1 MKTAFLLITA
11 TDDSSSI
18 DVFSSLEKA
27 KASLIERANTQCTI
41 EAPNAQILY
50 TYEYTPD
57 MHPFLPSQWRFTK
70 PLFLIRTLSGDGIHT
85 TFRFIVESI
94 VDQDSHEP
102 M

>member
-1 MKTAFLLITA
+1 MKTVYTLITA
-11 TDDSSSI
+11 TDDSSAI
-18 DVFSSLEKA
+18 DVFSSYKKA
-27 KASLIERANTQCTI
+27 KETLIERANTQCTI

-57 MHPFLPSQWRFTK
+57 MHPFLPVQWRYTK

-85 TFRFIVESI
+85 TFRFIIESI

>member
-27 KASLIERANTQCTI
+27 KASLIERANSQCRV

-50 TYEYTPD
+50 TYEYSPD
-57 MHPFLPSQWRFTK
+57 MHPFLPVQWRYSK
-70 PLFLIRTLSGDGIHT
+70 PIFLIRTLSGDGIHT
-85 TFRFIVESI
+85 TFRFIIEST
-94 VDQDSHEP
+94 VDTDSPEP